1 VTGCSL
7 PPEHQTQPDEAIVM
21 LKPEKPLHPLL
32 SRTGTRT
39 VFREVFGEDGDVGRA
54 CQRRA
59 ARCVRSAAVT
69 PTGRPSTC
77 PCVWVP
83 PSPYAYRP

>member
-1 VTGCSL
+1 
-7 PPEHQTQPDEAIVM
+7 M

-39 VFREVFGEDGDVGRA
+39 VFREVFSEDGDVGRA

-69 PTGRPSTC
+69 PNGRPSTY
-77 PCVWVP
+77 PCVSDP
-83 PSPYAYRP
+83 PSPCAYPPQDARRDRARRPYGQSADQA